1 MDFSTILNYILYGI
15 SGFLFGIFASRYSVL
30 SAIKLRENI
39 ASGGAAG
46 ITASIP
52 QLLFML
58 VSFFIFPAWF
68 IFKTTTGGFVYCAV
82 LVYFFSKG
90 YKLYIQNR

>member
-39 ASGGAAG
+39 ASGGGAG
-46 ITASIP
+46 LIISAP
-52 QLLFML
+52 QIIFLLL
-58 VSFFIFPAWF
+58 SFFIFPAWF
-68 IFKTTTGGFVYCAV
+68 IYKTTTGGFVYCAA
-82 LVYFFSKG
+82 LLYFFSKG
-90 YKLYIQNR
+90 YKLYIQR

>member
-39 ASGGAAG
+39 ASGGGAG
-46 ITASIP
+46 LIISTP
-52 QLLFML
+52 QIIFLLL
-58 VSFFIFPAWF
+58 SFFIFPAWF
-68 IFKTTTGGFVYCAV
+68 IYKTTTGGFVYCAA
-82 LVYFFSKG
+82 LLYFFSKG
-90 YKLYIQNR
+90 YKLYIQR